1 MNNFIDDLKAIY
13 SKAGYIRILDPHALE
28 IGIRPGENVVILSL
42 IDAGRLTGHICPAVT
57 SAFFI
62 VKSALKNLSPDQIP
76 SREKFLVAVPKY
88 DDMALVFSYV
98 LDAFPAPK
106 DDPEAVPRMFLD
118 KSLANDKEN
127 VKFIFKNTDTNK
139 TICITWKKQIAMP
152 PEIRQKMMEY
162 KNKSINGKYE
172 YLDYLG
178 WNTFVNAQV
187 ERIINDSSFNM
198 LDIEE
203 IEYDFPGQ
211 MKMSLL

>member
-1 MNNFIDDLKAIY
+1 MNNFLDDLKPVY

-28 IGIRPGENVVILSL
+28 IGVRPGDNVVVLSL
-42 IDAGRLTGHICPAVT
+42 IDLGRLTGHVCPAVT
-57 SAFFI
+57 SAYFI
-62 VKSALKNLSPDQIP
+62 VKAALKHLCPNEIP
-76 SREKFLVAVPKY
+76 SRENYLVAVPKY

-106 DDPEAVPRMFLD
+106 DDQDATPKMFLD

-127 VKFIFKNTDTNK
+127 VKFIFKNISSGK

-152 PEIRQKMMEY
+152 PDVRLKMMEY
-162 KNKSINGKYE
+162 KSKGVRQKYE
-172 YLDYLG
+172 YLDYLE

-187 ERIINDSSFNM
+187 ERIINISSNEM
-198 LDIEE
+198 LEVEE

-211 MKMSLL
+211 MKMSLV